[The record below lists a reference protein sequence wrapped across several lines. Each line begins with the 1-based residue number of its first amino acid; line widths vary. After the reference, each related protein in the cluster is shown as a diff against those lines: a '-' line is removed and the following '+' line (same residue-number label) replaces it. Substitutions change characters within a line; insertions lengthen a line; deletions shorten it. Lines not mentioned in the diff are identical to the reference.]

1 MVSLANNTFL
11 LKMVQDLVGTL
22 SRVEQHIP
30 HALQE
35 HWQEEHLK
43 ILRALAERDIDQAQ
57 RALKR
62 DLDQAN

>member
-1 MVSLANNTFL
+1 
-11 LKMVQDLVGTL
+11 MVQDLVGTL